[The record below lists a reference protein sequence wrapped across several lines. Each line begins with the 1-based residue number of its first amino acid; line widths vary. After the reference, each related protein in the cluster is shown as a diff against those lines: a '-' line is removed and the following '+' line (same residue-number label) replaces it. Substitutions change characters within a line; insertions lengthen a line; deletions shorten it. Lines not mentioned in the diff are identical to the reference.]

1 MAVLRG
7 RILRATGGFYDVQT
21 DGGAIYRCRARG
33 RLRKDGEGL
42 FVGDLVEFTPLH
54 GTQGVLEKPERRRT
68 LLKRPAIA
76 NVEQVVIVCS
86 PQEPPLSL
94 QLLNRLL
101 VLAES
106 RRLRTVI
113 CLNKNDLP
121 GSSEAQ
127 DILKEVFHAAA
138 YPLVFTSALDGRGL
152 QELKELLR
160 GQISVLAGPSGAGK
174 SSLLNRLL
182 PGAKLRTGEVSEKLQ
197 RGRHTTRQVELL
209 PLDDGGLVAD
219 TPGFS
224 QLDLDEVDRASLPA
238 LFPEFSKYSSS
249 CHFAGCGHHEEPDC
263 AVKQAVCEGW
273 LPAVR
278 YKHYLAFL
286 NEVVKRGGLR

>member
-1 MAVLRG
+1 M
-7 RILRATGGFYDVQT
+7 
-21 DGGAIYRCRARG
+21 
-33 RLRKDGEGL
+33 
-42 FVGDLVEFTPLH
+42 EFISLD
-54 GTQGVLEKPERRRT
+54 GTQGVLEKTGDRRT

-76 NVEQVVIVCS
+76 NAEQVIIVCS

-106 RRLRTVI
+106 RRLQPVI

-121 GSSEAQ
+121 GSTEAQ
-127 DILKEVFHAAA
+127 KLLKEVFRAAA

-152 QELKELLR
+152 QELRGLLR
-160 GQISVLAGPSGAGK
+160 GRISVLAGPSGAGK

-182 PGAKLRTGEVSEKLQ
+182 PGANLRTGKVSGKLQ

-209 PLDDGGLVAD
+209 PLDGGGLVAD
-219 TPGFS
+219 TPGFC
-224 QLDLDEVDRASLPA
+224 QLDLDDVDRYALPS
-238 LFPEFSKYSSS
+238 LFPEFINVSRH
-249 CHFAGCGHHEEPDC
+249 CRFTGCGHHEEPDC
-263 AVKQAVCEGW
+263 AVKQAVHDSC

-278 YKHYLAFL
+278 YEHYLVFL
-286 NEVVKRGGLR
+286 KEVAMRGGVR

>member
-1 MAVLRG
+1 MQA
-7 RILRATGGFYDVQT
+7 
-21 DGGAIYRCRARG
+21 DGGTVFRCRARG

-42 FVGDLVEFTPLH
+42 YVGDIVEFIPLD
-54 GTQGVLEKPERRRT
+54 GNQGVLEKPGGRRT

-106 RRLRTVI
+106 RLLQPVI

-121 GSSEAQ
+121 GSAEAQ
-127 DILKEVFHAAA
+127 KLLKEVFQAAA

-152 QELKELLR
+152 QELKDLLLGR
-160 GQISVLAGPSGAGK
+160 ISVLAGPSGAGK

-182 PGAKLRTGEVSEKLQ
+182 PGANLRTGKVSGKLQ

-209 PLDDGGLVAD
+209 PLDGGGLVAD

-224 QLDLDEVDRASLPA
+224 QLDLVDIDRSSLPS
-238 LFPEFSKYSSS
+238 LFPEFNNISKH
-249 CHFAGCGHHEEPDC
+249 CRFTGCGHHEEPDC
-263 AVKQAVCEGW
+263 AVKQAVHDCC

-278 YKHYLAFL
+278 YEHYLVFL
-286 NEVVKRGGLR
+286 KEVAVRGGVR